1 MLWLSLL
8 EMLIT
13 VVFLQHLRFWSNKFI
28 KKFCAWKL
36 RTYIKNIALIFS
48 LLKAVFFFLL
58 LCSAIYK
65 MVDSKFN
72 MGIYEYVKI
81 SIGTVMGN
89 PEMLSLVPHHLKTKK
104 MCIFK
109 KLMWKN

>member
-1 MLWLSLL
+1 
-8 EMLIT
+8 
-13 VVFLQHLRFWSNKFI
+13 
-28 KKFCAWKL
+28 
-36 RTYIKNIALIFS
+36 
-48 LLKAVFFFLL
+48 
-58 LCSAIYK
+58 

-72 MGIYEYVKI
+72 MDIYEYVKI

-89 PEMLSLVPHHLKTKK
+89 PEMLNLVPHHLKTKK